1 MGAKDL
7 TRAAILATIAV
18 AWLDGIAPALE
29 LGEVQA
35 VPSGHP
41 PYIFRLPMVRNRRDG
56 GDMLSVTVRRPTDVL
71 GLVKNSTLELRLQN
85 LTDVE
90 LEISYG
96 GQTLNRL
103 VLKDE
108 LQTAHARLVATLAW
122 NRYRAAKAKGQTRAQ
137 LAALLNEAYQTH
149 RAWAQLDPSRAQQP
163 FSQVEREQRLFLAAD
178 LSSPPP
184 IALAEATPP
193 PPASQDAA
201 DPLALEQEMRLIR
214 EEIRGLVGQ
223 VIPWVRESA
232 RPWQD
237 AGQALTPTVAA
248 LLGGLLAAGIALLG
262 TGYLIQR
269 RALKRE
275 RQRRRV
281 LAAAIRRGHQA
292 LPAASLALSL
302 APPAHAPGPRSGAS
316 EPVVTVRR
324 IRVAHR
330 TRRRMRT
337 GGMKAPTDAGRE
349 PPEQTRRVVRMAH
362 PGSAA
367 PAGLLAALSNLRQEL
382 IRIQGLLP
390 SSTNAN
396 IPPSGSRRA
405 AS

>member
-1 MGAKDL
+1 MGAKYL

-41 PYIFRLPMVRNRRDG
+41 PYVFRLPMVRNRRDG
-56 GDMLSVTVRRPTDVL
+56 GDMPSVTVRRPTDVL

-108 LQTAHARLVATLAW
+108 LQIAHARLVATLAW
-122 NRYRAAKAKGQTRAQ
+122 NRYRAAKAKSQTRAP

-149 RAWAQLDPSRAQQP
+149 RAWAQLDPQRAQQLS
-163 FSQVEREQRLFLAAD
+163 SQVEREQRLFLAAD
-178 LSSPPP
+178 LRSPPP
-184 IALAEATPP
+184 IALAEEPPP
-193 PPASQDAA
+193 PPAAQDAA
-201 DPLALEQEMRLIR
+201 DPVVLEQEMRLIR
-214 EEIRGLVGQ
+214 DEIRSLVGQ
-223 VIPWVRESA
+223 VMPWTRQLA

-237 AGQALTPTVAA
+237 EGQALTPLVAA
-248 LLGGLLAAGIALLG
+248 LLGGLLAAGMALLC
-262 TGYLIQR
+262 TGYLMQR
-269 RALKRE
+269 RALARE

-281 LAAAIRRGHQA
+281 LPAALRRGHQA
-292 LPAASLALSL
+292 LPVASLILSL
-302 APPAHAPGPRSGAS
+302 AHPAHAPGHRSGAAQ
-316 EPVVTVRR
+316 PVATWRR

-330 TRRRMRT
+330 TRRRMHMR
-337 GGMKAPTDAGRE
+337 GMKGPPDAGHE

-367 PAGLLAALSNLRQEL
+367 PADLLAALSNLRQEL

-405 AS
+405 AR